1 MVADD
6 LPQRWLT
13 ALSQKYEITLCL
25 SASLC
30 PKSFVWTIGK
40 LRYNYIKLFS
50 YGKYFI
56 MWWGVTLKLSNYDLP
71 DSYVFLIEGL
81 LHIFLSNLFISRSK
95 FIAVNSYSCPHFSYV
110 LRHPQLLHIY
120 SAIWYVCWYVVTLL
134 TVIAV
139 IFFSWSAVTQAAQRG
154 RHVFGYVVFMYLCQ
168 LMINSNWS
176 NLEICKLILR
186 LLLTLSLTNAN
197 QWIDSILL
205 LLLLTLFP

>member
-95 FIAVNSYSCPHFSYV
+95 FIAVNS
-110 LRHPQLLHIY
+110 LQLCTSPSSITACLFCNMI
-120 SAIWYVCWYVVTLL
+120 CWYVVTLL

>member
-1 MVADD
+1 MAADD

-56 MWWGVTLKLSNYDLP
+56 MWWGVTLKLSNYDLL

-81 LHIFLSNLFISRSK
+81 LHIFLSNLFISWSK
-95 FIAVNSYSCPHFSYV
+95 FIAVNSCSCPHFSYV

-120 SAIWYVCWYVVTLL
+120 SAIWYVDVCCDAADCDRCDLL
-134 TVIAV
+134 QLIRSYSSCATR
-139 IFFSWSAVTQAAQRG
+139 SARL
-154 RHVFGYVVFMYLCQ
+154 RLCRLHVSVSANDQ
-168 LMINSNWS
+168 LQLIQSSRSVNWS
-176 NLEICKLILR
+176 YDCCS
-186 LLLTLSLTNAN
+186 LSR
-197 QWIDSILL
+197 
-205 LLLLTLFP
+205 